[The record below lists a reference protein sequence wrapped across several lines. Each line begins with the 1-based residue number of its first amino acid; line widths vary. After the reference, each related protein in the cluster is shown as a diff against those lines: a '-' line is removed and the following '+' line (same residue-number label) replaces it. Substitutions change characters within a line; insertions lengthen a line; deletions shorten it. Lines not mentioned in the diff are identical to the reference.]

1 VGAAIEVP
9 DPCLTIALFHEGP
22 SRILVSTATP
32 EAVEKIARDNGVE
45 AVRIGVTMKE
55 KLRID
60 HNSVTLIDC
69 AIGKLREARENA
81 LENQLSSEIH
91 V

>member
-1 VGAAIEVP
+1 M
-9 DPCLTIALFHEGP
+9 DLFHEGP

-32 EAVEKIARDNGVE
+32 GAVERIAREHNIE
-45 AVRIGVTMKE
+45 AARIGVTMKE

-60 HNSVTLIDC
+60 HNSVTVVDC
-69 AIGKLREARENA
+69 AIDTMHEARENA
-81 LENQLSSEIH
+81 LENLLQSEIH